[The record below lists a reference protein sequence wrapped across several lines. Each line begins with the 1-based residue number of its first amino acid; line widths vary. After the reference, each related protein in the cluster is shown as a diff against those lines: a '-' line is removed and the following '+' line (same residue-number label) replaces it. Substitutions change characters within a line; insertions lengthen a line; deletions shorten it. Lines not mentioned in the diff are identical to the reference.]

1 MIALIKS
8 SDVISPATVMFLPQY
23 VDFTGCTEVC
33 RFLIIFSF
41 DEIYLKE
48 QETRKIEKRKIN
60 SIIYK
65 KKLPQ
70 NKNEVALFISFVSDI
85 LCYKLISP
93 ITGVVGNNY
102 SGNSN
107 VSVKPLYKIPYPP
120 STATAPRIANSN
132 LLP

>member
-1 MIALIKS
+1 MI
-8 SDVISPATVMFLPQY
+8 
-23 VDFTGCTEVC
+23 
-33 RFLIIFSF
+33 
-41 DEIYLKE
+41 
-48 QETRKIEKRKIN
+48 ETRKTEKRKLN

-65 KKLPQ
+65 EKLPQ

-85 LCYKLISP
+85 LCYKLISQ
-93 ITGVVGNNY
+93 ITVVGNNY

-107 VSVKPLYKIPYPP
+107 VSVKPLYRIPYPP

>member
-1 MIALIKS
+1 MEVYIFQLK
-8 SDVISPATVMFLPQY
+8 VIIHF
-23 VDFTGCTEVC
+23 FTK
-33 RFLIIFSF
+33 FIFR
-41 DEIYLKE
+41 E
-48 QETRKIEKRKIN
+48 QETRKIERRKLN

-65 KKLPQ
+65 EKLPQ

-107 VSVKPLYKIPYPP
+107 VSVKPLYRIPYPP

>member
-1 MIALIKS
+1 MNMENNCILK
-8 SDVISPATVMFLPQY
+8 LNH
-23 VDFTGCTEVC
+23 
-33 RFLIIFSF
+33 LLF

>member
-1 MIALIKS
+1 MANGYTLIPVS
-8 SDVISPATVMFLPQY
+8 YTHLDVY
-23 VDFTGCTEVC
+23 
-33 RFLIIFSF
+33 
-41 DEIYLKE
+41 
-48 QETRKIEKRKIN
+48 KRQ
-60 SIIYK
+60 
-65 KKLPQ
+65 Q

>member
-1 MIALIKS
+1 M
-8 SDVISPATVMFLPQY
+8 
-23 VDFTGCTEVC
+23 
-33 RFLIIFSF
+33 
-41 DEIYLKE
+41 
-48 QETRKIEKRKIN
+48 EKRKIN

-65 KKLPQ
+65 KKDYLKI
-70 NKNEVALFISFVSDI
+70 KNEVALFISFVSDI

-93 ITGVVGNNY
+93 ITVVVGNNY

>member
-1 MIALIKS
+1 MPKVTKILGYNKARAWESLGFAHKKR
-8 SDVISPATVMFLPQY
+8 LCQH
-23 VDFTGCTEVC
+23 
-33 RFLIIFSF
+33 F
-41 DEIYLKE
+41 D
-48 QETRKIEKRKIN
+48 TT
-60 SIIYK
+60 S
-65 KKLPQ
+65 
-70 NKNEVALFISFVSDI
+70 LFISFVSDI